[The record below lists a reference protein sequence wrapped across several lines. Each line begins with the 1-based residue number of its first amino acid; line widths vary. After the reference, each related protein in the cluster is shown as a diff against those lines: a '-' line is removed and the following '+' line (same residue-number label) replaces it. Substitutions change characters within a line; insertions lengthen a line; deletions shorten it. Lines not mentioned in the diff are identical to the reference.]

1 VSLIFIQVRLP
12 DHQADIVQ
20 KAVSTRLLRLGRL
33 VKIGRNIIMS
43 RGASIGRKPRET
55 AVGADERHLKCVG
68 VMPGSDSY
76 GEAFGKRLGAQ
87 ATSFGTRSLPRAAI
101 AVTELR
107 YENPRNELSTPPIVE
122 DAFLVAVHF
131 RNFPRYEY
139 WESGK
144 AAPVSILRPG
154 ETIIYDI
161 KQRPTF
167 HLNSPFHS
175 VHFYF
180 PRAALDALADEA
192 DAPRVGELRYKPAVS
207 HRDPVLRSMAE
218 ALLPLFRVPD
228 QVNRLFMDHLLLT
241 VGHHVA
247 SRYGGMRPLRQR
259 AHGGLTPF
267 QERRAKELLT
277 HNISGDLP
285 LSNLARECGLSLTS
299 FSRAFRKSVG
309 VPPHRWV
316 IQQRIEL
323 AKTLLLDDSM
333 SLAEIAIECGFS
345 DQSHLTRFFT
355 ATVGVS
361 PGFWR
366 QTVRK

>member
-1 VSLIFIQVRLP
+1 
-12 DHQADIVQ
+12 
-20 KAVSTRLLRLGRL
+20 
-33 VKIGRNIIMS
+33 MS
-43 RGASIGRKPRET
+43 S
-55 AVGADERHLKCVG
+55 
-68 VMPGSDSY
+68 SDSY
-76 GEAFGKRLGAQ
+76 GEAFGKRLNAQ
-87 ATSFGTRSLPRAAI
+87 AASFATRALPRATI

-107 YENPRNELSTPPIVE
+107 YENPQKVLSTPPIVE

-139 WESGK
+139 WENGK
-144 AAPVSILRPG
+144 AAPVSNLRPG
-154 ETIIYDI
+154 ETIIYDV
-161 KQRPTF
+161 KRRPTF
-167 HLNSPFHS
+167 HLNSAFHS

-192 DAPRVGELRYKPAVS
+192 DAPRVSELRYKPAVG
-207 HRDPVLRSMAE
+207 HGDPVLRGMAE
-218 ALLPLFRVPD
+218 ALLPLFRAPD
-228 QVNRLFMDHLLLT
+228 RANRLFMDHLMLA

-247 SRYGGMRPLRQR
+247 TRYGGMRPLTPP
-259 AHGGLTPF
+259 AFGGLTPL

-277 HNISGDLP
+277 HSVSGDMP
-285 LSNLARECGLSLTS
+285 LSDLARECGLSLTS

-323 AKTLLLDDSM
+323 AKVLLRDDPM
-333 SLAEIAIECGFS
+333 SLAEIALECGFS
-345 DQSHLTRFFT
+345 DQSHFTRFFT
-355 ATVGVS
+355 AIVGVS